1 MTVTLRASG
10 DRPGPRSPAT
20 PARPVARTPDRPVR
34 PLGRDIAAT
43 VTLTG
48 YSIAVAAGF
57 ARVFSGWNFLSDLLV
72 LAVVPHVVSFALRRA
87 RTPGWLAAPGVAVV
101 ALWLMLAL
109 RYGHTFSGPLPN
121 MSTWR
126 LVDAELDL
134 VRAQF
139 PSAVAP
145 VIYEVGWAAMATFA
159 VTLVVVLAD
168 TFAFRAQAR
177 GEALVPGLVL
187 FVFIAALGTDRL
199 RATLTALLIAT
210 GVLAVVALRLY
221 HETPR
226 RVAHGEAR
234 RAWPLLI
241 PAALVT
247 AGVVAGAAAL
257 VGPRLPGAHAEP
269 WYDTSGRG
277 GNVTEVLSPLVD
289 IRLRLTSRGNS
300 ELFRVNADRGAYWR
314 QTTLPEFDGS
324 RFGLPS
330 RDLERIDADEAFDPG
345 NGEAIRQRIQVI
357 GLAGQLVPAAAD
369 PFQASG
375 EGVDGSAVDLRLNRD
390 TSTLLTPDAIETGD
404 LFTIVSA
411 APELTPDVLRA
422 AGSANPPDE
431 MFLSLPD
438 SLPASVVEL
447 AAEVAGDA
455 PTSYDAALAL
465 QNWFRSEFDYSLEV
479 QAGHSN
485 DAIETFLRI
494 RVGYCEQFA
503 GTFAAMARTL
513 GIPTRVAVGYTP
525 GLLGSDGWYTV
536 RGRNAHAWPEAWFE
550 GVGWVPFEPTPGR
563 GAPGAES
570 HTGVAA
576 AQDTTTGNGDGAP
589 IEVAPSV
596 APRPTTPPTV
606 APPASAL
613 PSDGVDSP
621 VIPDIEPSLRPN
633 PGAAPTD
640 SGNSTSW
647 IAVGAW
653 AVLGLVVGTPW
664 VVRRLRR
671 AHYQGRVE
679 QIVAAWQRAQAAA
692 TRAGV
697 PGSAAMTTRQWAI
710 ATAIVLPVA
719 ARPMQSLAEAVDQ
732 VTFARPDSVDTD
744 HAGMFGETLGDDC
757 ELWSEQVVRVAD
769 DLLTKRQKVVRWFT
783 EWR

>member
-1 MTVTLRASG
+1 VTVTLRTSG
-10 DRPGPRSPAT
+10 QRPAPLSPAV
-20 PARPVARTPDRPVR
+20 PARPDAAARARPVR
-34 PLGRDIAAT
+34 PFWRDLAAT
-43 VTLTG
+43 LALTS
-48 YSIAVAAGF
+48 YSIAVAVGF
-57 ARVFSGWNFLSDLLV
+57 ARVFSGWGFLTELLV
-72 LAVVPHVVSFALRRA
+72 LAVVPHVLSFALRRA
-87 RTPGWLAAPGVAVV
+87 RTPGLLAAPVVAVA

-109 RYGHTFSGPLPN
+109 RYGHTFSGPFPN
-121 MSTWR
+121 RSTWR
-126 LVDAELDL
+126 LVDSELDL

-145 VIYEVGWAAMATFA
+145 VIYNVGWAAMAAFA

-210 GVLAVVALRLY
+210 GVITVVALRLY
-221 HETPR
+221 HEAPR
-226 RVAHGEAR
+226 RVAQGASG
-234 RAWPLLI
+234 RAWPLLV
-241 PAALVT
+241 PAALAT

-257 VGPRLPGAHAEP
+257 VGPRLPGADAEAL
-269 WYDTSGRG
+269 YDTRGRG
-277 GNVTEVLSPLVD
+277 GSVTEVLSPLVD
-289 IRLRLTSRGNS
+289 IRSRLTSRGNT
-300 ELFRVNADRGAYWR
+300 ELFRVNADRAAYWR

-330 RDLERIDADEAFDPG
+330 RDLERIEADEAFDPG
-345 NGEAIRQRIQVI
+345 NGEAIRQRVQVI
-357 GLAGQLVPAAAD
+357 GLGGQLVPAAAD

-375 EGVDGSAVDLRLNRD
+375 EGVDGQSLDLRLNRD

-422 AGSANPPDE
+422 AGSANPPDPL
-431 MFLSLPD
+431 FLGLPD
-438 SLPASVVEL
+438 SLPAAVGQL
-447 AAEVAGDA
+447 AAEVAGGA
-455 PTSYDAALAL
+455 PTSYDAARAL
-465 QNWFRSEFDYSLEV
+465 QDWFRTEFTYSLEV

-503 GTFAAMARTL
+503 GAFAAMARTL

-525 GLLGSDGWYTV
+525 GVLGSDGWYTV
-536 RGRNAHAWPEAWFE
+536 RGRNAHAWPEVWFE
-550 GVGWVPFEPTPGR
+550 GIGWVPFEPTPGR
-563 GAPGAES
+563 GAPGSES
-570 HTGVAA
+570 HTGLAA
-576 AQDTTTGNGDGAP
+576 AQDTTVGGGDGEP
-589 IEVAPSV
+589 IEVPASV
-596 APRPTTPPTV
+596 VPRPTTPPTV
-606 APPASAL
+606 APLGSVP
-613 PSDGVDSP
+613 PSGGVDSP

-633 PGAAPTD
+633 PGATPTD
-640 SGNSTSW
+640 EGNRTSW

-653 AVLGLVVGTPW
+653 AVLGLAVGTPW
-664 VVRRLRR
+664 VVRRVRR

-679 QIVAAWQRAQAAA
+679 QIIAAWQRAQAAA
-692 TRAGV
+692 VRAGV
-697 PGSAAMTTRQWAI
+697 PGSPAMTTRQWAI
-710 ATAIVLPVA
+710 ATATLLPVA
-719 ARPMQSLAEAVDQ
+719 ARPMTSLAEAVDQ

-744 HAGMFGETLGDDC
+744 RAGMFGETLGDDC
-757 ELWSEQVVRVAD
+757 ELWSEQVIRVAD
-769 DLLTKRQKVVRWFT
+769 DLLSKRQKVVRWFT

>member
-1 MTVTLRASG
+1 VTVTLRSSG
-10 DRPGPRSPAT
+10 QRRAPLSPAT
-20 PARPVARTPDRPVR
+20 PARPATRTPERPVR
-34 PLGRDIAAT
+34 PLGRDVAAT
-43 VTLTG
+43 VTLTC
-48 YSIAVAAGF
+48 YSAAVAIGF
-57 ARVFSGWNFLSDLLV
+57 ARVFSGWDFLPDLLV

-87 RTPGWLAAPGVAVV
+87 RTPGLLAAPAVAVV
-101 ALWLMLAL
+101 ALWLMLVL
-109 RYGHTFSGPLPN
+109 RYGHTFTGPFPN
-121 MSTWR
+121 GATWR
-126 LVDAELDL
+126 LIDAELDL

-145 VIYEVGWAAMATFA
+145 VIYDVGWAAMAAFA
-159 VTLVVVLAD
+159 ITLVVILAD

-210 GVLAVVALRLY
+210 GVITVVALRLY
-221 HETPR
+221 HEAPR
-226 RVAHGEAR
+226 RVAQGESR
-234 RAWPLLI
+234 RAWPLLV
-241 PAALVT
+241 PATLVT

-257 VGPRLPGAHAEP
+257 VGPRLPGADAEAL
-269 WYDTSGRG
+269 YDTRGRG
-277 GNVTEVLSPLVD
+277 GSVTEVLSPLVD

-330 RDLERIDADEAFDPG
+330 RDLERITADEAFDPG
-345 NGEAIRQRIQVI
+345 NGEAIRQRVQVI

-375 EGVDGSAVDLRLNRD
+375 EGVDGRALDLRLNRD

-411 APELTPDVLRA
+411 APELTPEVLRA

-431 MFLSLPD
+431 MFLGLPD
-438 SLPASVVEL
+438 SLPASVGQL
-447 AAEVAGDA
+447 AAEVAADA

-465 QNWFRSEFDYSLEV
+465 QNWFRSEFTYSLEV

-485 DAIETFLRI
+485 DAIEAFLRI
-494 RVGYCEQFA
+494 RTGYCEQFA

-536 RGRNAHAWPEAWFE
+536 RGRNAHAWPEVWFE

-563 GAPGAES
+563 GAPGSES
-570 HTGVAA
+570 YTGVAA
-576 AQDTTTGNGDGAP
+576 AQDTTAGTGDGEA
-589 IEVAPSV
+589 IEVPPSV
-596 APRPTTPPTV
+596 VPRPSTPATV
-606 APPASAL
+606 APPDSVL

-621 VIPDIEPSLRPN
+621 VIPDIEPGLRPN
-633 PGAAPTD
+633 PGATPTD
-640 SGNSTSW
+640 EGNGTSW
-647 IAVGAW
+647 IVVGVW
-653 AVLGLVVGTPW
+653 AVLGLVIAAPW

-671 AHYQGRVE
+671 AHHQGRVE

-692 TRAGV
+692 ARAGV
-697 PGSAAMTTRQWAI
+697 PGTPAMTTRQWAV
-710 ATAIVLPVA
+710 ATATVLPVA
-719 ARPMQSLAEAVDQ
+719 ARPMTSLADAVDQ
-732 VTFARPDSVDTD
+732 VTFARPDSVDVD
-744 HAGMFGETLGDDC
+744 HAGRFGETLGDDC
-757 ELWSEQVVRVAD
+757 ELWSDQVVRVAD